1 MEQLKKSVKDAMVN
15 VDHVEET
22 SEGLLKG
29 GFAIIG
35 GNEGEPS
42 PQFDLNFGNCHN
54 CVAGCGGPTSKSKGN
69 GVIDMPS
76 LSF

>member
-1 MEQLKKSVKDAMVN
+1 MKQLKKSVKDAMVN
-15 VDHVEET
+15 IDHVEET

-42 PQFDLNFGNCHN
+42 PQFDINIGNCHN
-54 CVAGCGGPTSKSKGN
+54 CV
-69 GVIDMPS
+69 GVVVNPPPS
-76 LSF
+76 LKATV

>member
-1 MEQLKKSVKDAMVN
+1 MKHFKPSVKDAMVKI
-15 VDHVEET
+15 DHVEET

-35 GNEGEPS
+35 GKEGDAS

-54 CVAGCGGPTSKSKGN
+54 CVAGCGSPTSKAKSN
-69 GVIDMPS
+69 GVIDMPT

>member
-1 MEQLKKSVKDAMVN
+1 MKQFKQSIKDAMVT

-35 GNEGEPS
+35 GNKGENS
-42 PQFDLNFGNCHN
+42 PQFDVNIGNCHN
-54 CVAGCGGPTSKSKGN
+54 CVPGCGPTSKEKRNS
-69 GVIDMPS
+69 VIDMPS

>member
-1 MEQLKKSVKDAMVN
+1 MSVKDAMVA

-35 GNEGEPS
+35 GGEDEVS
-42 PQFDLNFGNCHN
+42 PLSNYGLCFNIKNCE
-54 CVAGCGGPTSKSKGN
+54 CKPTSKEKSN
-69 GVIDMPS
+69 GVVDFPS